1 MKALD
6 KILRSLTRFTATEL
20 TVISFVAATLVGGAI
35 LMYTEKD
42 RTVYANLPVHREVR
56 IVPLQQ
62 ADGIEMIQEKHTGLQ
77 KIQYTGEQ
85 YIDTWFTAVS
95 ALCVTGLNATDFSKF
110 TLIGQIVTML
120 LIQMGGL
127 GIIVFTSIFAFAIF
141 RGFSEKTSFK
151 KLLADIMDTDH
162 DSVKHFFK
170 NVIIYT
176 FAIEGVSALIM
187 GAHLQWFS
195 DPALL
200 KGINPW
206 WWGLFHSVSAF
217 NNAGFG
223 LLPDN
228 LMSFVTDPVI
238 NLVIAGEIILGG
250 LGYPVL
256 IAIYGWFY
264 RSVKKNH
271 KAHASMRKDL
281 VGIASPVQIR
291 VALIGTAILLA
302 AGTFIPFFVELGNP
316 IMKGYSIPQQL
327 LIHFFQSVSTRTAGF
342 NTIDVGA
349 LHITTLFLYME
360 LMYIGANPAGTGGG
374 IKIPTVAVLYGYLKD
389 WFMKPGEPVKLF
401 GRRISK
407 FAVSHA
413 VRLFFFSTI
422 FVAVITFLVCYIERE
437 FLITPDPLFN
447 FTKVLFEIFS
457 AFGTVGL
464 TMGYPGSVE
473 SFSGI
478 LHPMSKLL
486 LGITMLIGRVGPLTL
501 LASMP
506 WKRTYADEPQSD
518 DFDDVDKIQIG

>member
-1 MKALD
+1 MKIGEKL
-6 KILRSLTRFTATEL
+6 LRSLTRFTATEL
-20 TVISFVAATLVGGAI
+20 TVISFVAATVVGGAI

-42 RTVYANLPVHREVR
+42 RTIQAMRPVHQQVQ
-56 IVPLQQ
+56 IVPVNSP
-62 ADGIEMIQEKHTGLQ
+62 GGEKIPVEVHTSLK
-77 KIQYTGEQ
+77 KIQYTGETF
-85 YIDTWFTAVS
+85 IDTWFTAVS
-95 ALCVTGLNATDFSKF
+95 AICVTGLNATDFSRF
-110 TLIGQIVTML
+110 TLAGQIITMIL
-120 LIQMGGL
+120 VQMGGL
-127 GIIVFTSIFAFAIF
+127 GIIVFTSIFAFSIF
-141 RGFSEKTSFK
+141 RGLSERLTFR

-162 DSVKHFFK
+162 TIVKHFFK
-170 NVIIYT
+170 NVLIYT
-176 FAIEGVSALIM
+176 FLIEGIATVIM
-187 GAHLQWFS
+187 GVHLQWFS

-206 WWGLFHSVSAF
+206 WWSLFHAVSAF

-238 NLVIAGEIILGG
+238 NLTIAALIILGG

-256 IAIYGWFY
+256 IALYAFFRHTVIG
-264 RSVKKNH
+264 NPT
-271 KAHASMRKDL
+271 HATLRKD
-281 VGIASPVQIR
+281 VAGVASAVQVR

-302 AGTFIPFFVELGNP
+302 VGTFIPFFVELGNP
-316 IMKGYSIPQQL
+316 LMKGYSIPQML

-360 LMYIGANPAGTGGG
+360 LMYIGANPAGTAGG

-413 VRLFFFSTI
+413 VRLFFFSSL
-422 FVAVITFLVCYIERE
+422 FVAVITFVICYIERDY
-437 FLITPDPLFN
+437 LITPDPLFN
-447 FTKVLFEIFS
+447 FTKVLFEVFS

-464 TMGYPGSVE
+464 TMGYVGGVT

-478 LHPMSKLL
+478 LAPMSKFLI
-486 LGITMLIGRVGPLTL
+486 GVTMLVGRIGPLTI
-501 LASMP
+501 LAALP
-506 WKRTYADEPQSD
+506 WKRTYSNEPLSE
-518 DFDDVDKIQIG
+518 DFEDVEKIQIG